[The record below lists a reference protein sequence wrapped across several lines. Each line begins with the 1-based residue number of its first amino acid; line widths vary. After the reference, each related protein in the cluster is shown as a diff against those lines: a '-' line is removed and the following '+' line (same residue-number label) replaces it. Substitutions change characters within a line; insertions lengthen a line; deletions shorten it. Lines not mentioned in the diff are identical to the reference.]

1 MPLRQTRWPIFA
13 ALAIGSVLAAALWFI
28 VLSNPQGEATPASG
42 GRYVEGVITRPERI
56 NPIFAPEDSVD
67 DDLAALIFSGLI
79 RLSPD
84 GTPQPDLAERWEI
97 TGDGQRYTFYLRQGV
112 AWQDADRTEFTADDV
127 VFTFNAIGDPGF
139 KGDAVLAQVMQGV
152 VVSARDSYTV
162 EFRLEQPYAPFLA
175 YLDVG
180 ILPRHLLEGLDANEL
195 FNAEFNARPI
205 GTGRY
210 RFAGATRDSLRL
222 ETNSTYH
229 LGPPLI
235 STLEFRF
242 YESADALTGALRTGE
257 IDGALFGPAASQ
269 PDLEVL
275 GDDARFRLHDL
286 TGTSFIQIYLNT
298 RAPQFTEE
306 VVREA
311 LFRSINRESLL
322 LAATGG
328 RGIPADVGIPK
339 ASWAYTPVEMPAFDP
354 GDAAIRLEVAGWSRG
369 RDGIRFKGDVR
380 LAFTIKTSNDPQRV
394 KIAEEAAGQIRA
406 LGVDVTVL
414 PLEAS
419 SFIEEHLL
427 TRNFEAALVEVDPG
441 PDPDQYPFWHSTQ
454 VLPPGRN
461 LSGFSDPRLD
471 DALERARQ
479 TTDIERRRDLY
490 ALYGGIIVAG
500 MPVLPLHAPV
510 QTYVQ
515 HARVQGFEP
524 SLLFTNASRFA
535 GVGDWYIKT
544 RVK

>member
-13 ALAIGSVLAAALWFI
+13 ALAVGSVLAAALWFI
-28 VLSNPQGEATPASG
+28 VLSNPKGEATPASG

-56 NPIFAPEDSVD
+56 NPLFAPEDSVD
-67 DDLAALIFSGLI
+67 DDLASLIFSGLI

-84 GTPQPDLAERWEI
+84 GTPLPDLAERWEI
-97 TGDGQRYTFYLRQGV
+97 TGDGQRYTFYLRRGV
-112 AWQDADRTEFTADDV
+112 AWQDVDRNEFTADDV

-139 KGDAVLAQVMQGV
+139 KGDQVLAQVMQGV

-180 ILPRHLLEGLDANEL
+180 ILPEHLLEGLDANEL
-195 FNAEFNARPI
+195 FNAVFNARPI

-210 RFAGATRDSLRL
+210 RFAGATQDSVRL

-235 STLEFRF
+235 SALEFRF

-257 IDGALFGPAASQ
+257 IDGALFGPTASQ

-275 GDDARFRLHDL
+275 GDDERFRLHDL
-286 TGTSFIQIYLNT
+286 TGTSFIQIYLDT
-298 RAPQFTEE
+298 RAPQFTED

-354 GDAAIRLEVAGWSRG
+354 GHAARMLEIAGWSRA
-369 RDGIRFKGDVR
+369 RDGIRVKGDVR

-394 KIAEEAAGQIRA
+394 RIAEEAASQIRA
-406 LGVDVTVL
+406 LGADVTVL
-414 PLEAS
+414 PLDAS

-427 TRNFEAALVEVDPG
+427 ARDFEAALVEVDPG

-454 VLPPGRN
+454 IAPPGRN
-461 LSGFSDPRLD
+461 LSGFSDTRLD

-479 TTDIERRRDLY
+479 TTDFERRRDLY
-490 ALYGGIIVAG
+490 ALYGGIIVAA
-500 MPVLPLHAPV
+500 MPVLPLHSPV

-535 GVGDWYIKT
+535 GVGDWYIRT